1 MSGPERDDYALA
13 AAEAPPAEA
22 PDLSYR
28 PPMPRRYMPAI
39 ALIGAGGIAA
49 AHLDAYRDAGF
60 RVAAIYNRTLSKA
73 EARRD
78 EFFPAARATDR
89 LEDVLDD
96 PGIEVVDITTH
107 PGPRVALIERALEAG
122 KHVLSQ
128 KPFVLD
134 IATGERLA
142 DMAETRGL
150 RLAVNQNGRWAP
162 HMAWMRAAVRAGLIG
177 TPLGIHV
184 SIHWDHG
191 WIRGTQFE
199 EMDDLILYDFAIHWF
214 DFLAS
219 IAGGRAR
226 SVFAT
231 SAKAAGQAVRVP
243 LLAQSLVTLDG
254 GQASLVFDGA
264 TRFEARDTTYVAGS
278 EGSLLSTGPDLGHQR
293 VTLTTA
299 AGRATPDLA
308 GTWFNDGFAGAMG
321 ELLCAIEEARA
332 PEHDARANLD
342 SLRLAYAAIRSARRG
357 VAVAPAEVSG
367 RDA

>member
-1 MSGPERDDYALA
+1 MSGPSRDDYALTA
-13 AAEAPPAEA
+13 SEAPPAEA
-22 PDLSYR
+22 PDLPFR
-28 PPMPRRYMPAI
+28 PPMPRHYSPRI
-39 ALIGAGGIAA
+39 GLIGAGGIAA
-49 AHLDAYRDAGF
+49 AHLDAYRGAGLD
-60 RVAAIYNRTLSKA
+60 VAVICNRTLAKA

-89 LEDVLDD
+89 LDDVLGDAS
-96 PGIEVVDITTH
+96 IEVVDITTH
-107 PGPRVALIERALEAG
+107 PGPRVALIERALDAG

-142 DMAETRGL
+142 GMAEARGL
-150 RLAVNQNGRWAP
+150 YLAVNQNGRWAP
-162 HMAWMRAAVRAGLIG
+162 HMAWMRAAVHEGLIG
-177 TPLGIHV
+177 TPVGVHV

-191 WIRGTQFE
+191 WIRGTPFE

-231 SAKAAGQAVRVP
+231 TAMAAGQAARVP
-243 LLAQSLVTLDG
+243 LLAQALVTLEG

-264 TRFEARDTTYVAGS
+264 TQFAPSDGTYIAGTK
-278 EGSLLSTGPDLGHQR
+278 GSLVSTGPDLGRQR
-293 VTLTTA
+293 VTLTTS
-299 AGRATPDLA
+299 AGRATPQLS

-321 ELLCAIEEARA
+321 ELLCAIEEGRR
-332 PEHDARANLD
+332 PGHDARRNLD
-342 SLRLAYAAIRSARRG
+342 SLRLAYAAIRSARLG
-357 VAVAPAEVSG
+357 MPVAPAEVSG
-367 RDA
+367 RET